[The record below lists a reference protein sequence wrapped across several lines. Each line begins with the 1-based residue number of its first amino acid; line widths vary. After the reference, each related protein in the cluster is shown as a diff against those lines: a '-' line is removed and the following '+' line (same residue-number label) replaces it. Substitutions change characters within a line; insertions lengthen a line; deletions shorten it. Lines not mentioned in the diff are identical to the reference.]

1 MLSSVVLAVLAVLVL
16 AVVGVL
22 CTAVPF
28 VVAVD
33 MAERRRFSPAR
44 WGGVQLVLLVL
55 GALVGYVG
63 LKHNA
68 LLLLP
73 AVLLCWMAPLV
84 LWVLSADET
93 RIGGRQGAHEA

>member
-1 MLSSVVLAVLAVLVL
+1 MLLSVVLTVLALAVLAVG
-16 AVVGVL
+16 GVL

-33 MAERRRFSPAR
+33 MAERRCFSPAR
-44 WGGVQLVLLVL
+44 WGAAQLVLLVL
-55 GALVGYVG
+55 GGLVGYVA
-63 LKHNA
+63 LKHLA

-73 AVLLCWMAPLV
+73 AVLLCWMTPLA
-84 LWVLSADET
+84 LWVLSADDT